1 MENNYRRWVL
11 LLALTLSFVNGDE
24 ELQFEAPSQAD
35 LQFETMD
42 SDKDDAISKAEFSA
56 AYSQNANSASALAP
70 LPKLTDVID
79 TPYCDYKS
87 DDDLLVLGSD
97 CEEHSACNSG
107 ICSAGMSY
115 TDFRD
120 DSLREMP
127 AKCCPCAGNSCGPGR
142 TCWFG
147 RCFSH
152 SAAASDP
159 CLACGQCPNITQ
171 RGKGHANITQT
182 LDFQTVCKRV
192 SDLGEEGWS
201 CQPSEDDYMEYN
213 LKAKKRNCHTQEA
226 GDCFP
231 NHWAYESNT
240 WCKPGSVLIPSYGSD
255 SPIPNGMCTKTL
267 PAENDATKAT
277 CRGTGRIC
285 GKVQNNRNNWVVISK
300 ESGIA
305 GDFALHTL
313 GTNRRRRVSHIIS
326 AKCQVNIRS
335 TVIDDP
341 EIPNT
346 TARLMCFLC
355 CVQTQKRVACIKNTC
370 WTSKTIKFLQAW
382 YPYCGDWPESTCNKK
397 RQPICT
403 EGGACSVIDE
413 HNGEVYN
420 YTSAQ
425 TASWCTSAAL
435 TS

>member
-1 MENNYRRWVL
+1 MASRMLSCVL
-11 LLALTLSFVNGDE
+11 LCLAFMWAVADE
-24 ELQFEAPSQAD
+24 EGGLAVQKGEEHNTELKTNAAATSNGKILPYQRQLLLEQQKCPNSALKCPS
-35 LQFETMD
+35 
-42 SDKDDAISKAEFSA
+42 
-56 AYSQNANSASALAP
+56 SASAAKKP
-70 LPKLTDVID
+70 NQWKQTKTGKQSRNAQLTDVID
-79 TPYCDYKS
+79 TTYCDYKS

-213 LKAKKRNCHTQEA
+213 LKAKKRNCYTQEA

-231 NHWAYESNT
+231 NHWAYASNT

-255 SPIPNGMCTKTL
+255 SPIPNGVCTKTL

-355 CVQTQKRVACIKNTC
+355 CVQTQKRVACIKNT
-370 WTSKTIKFLQAW
+370 SKTVKFLQAW
-382 YPYCGDWPESTCNKK
+382 YQGCSQCSSCFTSAGREKSFIEFSATFLLSTC
-397 RQPICT
+397 
-403 EGGACSVIDE
+403 
-413 HNGEVYN
+413 
-420 YTSAQ
+420 
-425 TASWCTSAAL
+425 
-435 TS
+435 

>member
-1 MENNYRRWVL
+1 MENIRRWVL
-11 LLALTLSFVNGDE
+11 LLALTLSFVNGE
-24 ELQFEAPSQAD
+24 EQFEAPSQAD
-35 LQFETMD
+35 LQFEAMD
-42 SDKDDAISKAEFSA
+42 SDKDDVVSKAEFSA

-79 TPYCDYKS
+79 TTYCDYKS

-231 NHWAYESNT
+231 NHWAYASNT

-267 PAENDATKAT
+267 PAENDATKVT
-277 CRGTGRIC
+277 CTDTGRIC

-403 EGGACSVIDE
+403 DGGACSVIDE